1 MMWCTYAYPAVMVV
15 MKRVIL
21 NLMMIFCIVGFGNV
35 YALPTTTQVLK
46 RTGQAQVGESIPFFS
61 GWNFDE
67 QVVSS
72 KKILQTQSKKGF
84 LLIFCAQ
91 WHEASAEL
99 LDRIYQNRAKLEEKQ
114 IALILVLEDAQPKDK
129 LYKWLQA
136 HQVLYATIL
145 LDPHQQLTD
154 KFGLKHEQK
163 ISTNQMLIK
172 QQQEQQSLKD
182 NLSASNRIS
191 KPDLIDYKKANPK
204 DLFLPK
210 SLTFDLQGKVK
221 GIWGI
226 EGKDYLDLVIKSLE

>member
-1 MMWCTYAYPAVMVV
+1 MRRIDYSRIFKKC
-15 MKRVIL
+15 MKQIIL
-21 NLMMIFCIVGFGNV
+21 HLILIFCIVGFGEV
-35 YALPTTTQVLK
+35 YALPYTTQVLK
-46 RTGQAQVGESIPFFS
+46 RTGQAQVGEVIPFFS

-72 KKILQTQSKKGF
+72 KKILQNQSKKGF

-91 WHEASAEL
+91 WNEASAEL
-99 LDRIYQNRAKLEEKQ
+99 LDRIYQNRTKLEEKK
-114 IALILVLEDAQPKDK
+114 IALILVIEDAQAKDK
-129 LYKWLQA
+129 LYKWLQV

-145 LDPHQQLTD
+145 LDPHQQLAD

-163 ISTNQMLIK
+163 ISTNQILIK
-172 QQQEQQSLKD
+172 QQQEQQALKD
-182 NLSASNRIS
+182 NLSNRIS
-191 KPDLIDYKKANPK
+191 KLDLIDYKKANPK

-210 SLTFDLQGKVK
+210 SLTFDLEAKVK

>member
-1 MMWCTYAYPAVMVV
+1 MMRCTYSSLAVMI
-15 MKRVIL
+15 MIERVIL
-21 NLMMIFCIVGFGNV
+21 SFMVIFYVVGFGNA
-35 YALPTTTQVLK
+35 YALPTTTQILK
-46 RTGQAQVGESIPFFS
+46 RIGQAQVGEAIPFFS

-72 KKILQTQSKKGF
+72 KKILQNQSKKGF

-91 WHEASAEL
+91 WDEASSEL

-114 IALILVLEDAQPKDK
+114 IALILVIEDAQPKDK
-129 LYKWLQA
+129 LQKWLQA

-145 LDPHQQLTD
+145 LDPHQQLSD

-172 QQQEQQSLKD
+172 QQQAQQALKD

-204 DLFLPK
+204 DLFLPR